1 MALKTNPDD
10 SKRKYYK
17 EWYEKNKEKRKAYNV
32 ANKEQVRE
40 WHMKNRERVL
50 EHKRKYREKNRERE
64 LLRHKKYFEA
74 NRERLLA
81 RARLNR
87 ELQKLRANDP
97 SAEPPKRRRRFARTP
112 VVPCSTPIQMQMTY
126 ILN

>member
-1 MALKTNPDD
+1 MSLNADD

-17 EWYEKNKEKRKAYNV
+17 EWYEKNKDKRKAYNV

-40 WHMKNRERVL
+40 WHMENRERVL
-50 EHKRKYREKNRERE
+50 EHKRRYREKNREKE

-87 ELQKLRANDP
+87 VLQKLRAKDP
-97 SAEPPKRRRRFARTP
+97 TSNAEPIKRRRRFPRTP
-112 VVPCSTPIQMQMTY
+112 AVPCSTPIQMQINY

>member
-1 MALKTNPDD
+1 MSLNADD

-17 EWYEKNKEKRKAYNV
+17 EWYEKNKDKRKAYNV
-32 ANKEQVRE
+32 TNKEQVRE

-50 EHKRKYREKNRERE
+50 EHKRKYREKNREKE
-64 LLRHKKYFEA
+64 LIRHKKYFEA

-87 ELQKLRANDP
+87 ELQKHRAKDP
-97 SAEPPKRRRRFARTP
+97 SAEPPKRRRRFPRTP
-112 VVPCSTPIQMQMTY
+112 VVPCSTPIQMQMAY